1 MVPSLEWECIPR
13 IIKIWPKGQM
23 RIKAKYPHEPRI
35 PREERVRIPTIG
47 IAQQRTMATA

>member
-1 MVPSLEWECIPR
+1 
-13 IIKIWPKGQM
+13 M

-35 PREERVRIPTIG
+35 PKDDSVRIPIIG